1 MLVKILEIA
10 ILVLILEN
18 FSCIFARSIQTRLQR
33 TSDPLITTES
43 VNDSIISHFQD
54 RIKVNGTEIYV
65 KKSVPIMMIEIDTKQ
80 SNQKPNKIPGT
91 TRAPMKNHSEPVV
104 RSGSIG
110 DYIFLI

>member
-10 ILVLILEN
+10 ILVLILAN

-80 SNQKPNKIPGT
+80 SNQKPNKIPET